1 MICSDVR
8 NEGEPENRRMKM
20 SNYVKKNVTSVVSA
34 ILFLLVGT
42 AASAANAQ
50 VACPADCRARADAL
64 IPEGDLLRIV
74 HNGDQEAIA
83 VSSNGVTLS
92 LLSFK
97 NTSPSV
103 QLYQS
108 CFTDASSKIEVRS
121 PQYAKCR
128 IYYLDTADNL
138 GIPVSVE

>member
-1 MICSDVR
+1 
-8 NEGEPENRRMKM
+8 M
-20 SNYVKKNVTSVVSA
+20 SNYVKNVTSVVSA
-34 ILFLLVGT
+34 ILFVLVGT
-42 AASAANAQ
+42 IAPVANAQ
-50 VACPADCRARADAL
+50 NTCPADCRARADAL

-74 HNGDQEAIA
+74 HNQDQEAIA

-108 CFTDASSKIEVRS
+108 CYTGASSKIEVTS
-121 PQYAKCR
+121 PQHSQCR
-128 IYYLDTADNL
+128 NYYLETADNL